1 MSAELVLLIF
11 GLKLKKSCHTCQ
23 ALRWRHLFSF
33 SFLFFLDFGAWQGLG
48 VGDGALI
55 GNVRKEGKNDQLIT
69 FLFVI
74 ELRVSQFSA
83 GGLRLDTGFFTVSS
97 HEAPP
102 DDSVCCLQ
110 ITSPSSV
117 D

>member
-1 MSAELVLLIF
+1 MQCFYLQERVHRPLNVMCCTWNVGNA
-11 GLKLKKSCHTCQ
+11 
-23 ALRWRHLFSF
+23 
-33 SFLFFLDFGAWQGLG
+33 GLG